1 MGGGQEGL
9 GVITAPGGRGTPSAA
24 GIPSTLWAG
33 TLGWHF
39 YQGRTDTCSP
49 KAESPPSGSAFG
61 FQNRLSGSPAGP
73 ALRKL
78 RARTPGGTS
87 CRPTTP
93 HWPWVFL
100 LTRVGAQRL
109 GHGEKP
115 VHPSRSFE
123 CRARASV
130 RPGGWSRVESWHG
143 GTPRLGEGGTGFG
156 RAAVRIRIS
165 LCRTR
170 SPK

>member
-1 MGGGQEGL
+1 MWWGQEGL

-78 RARTPGGTS
+78 CARTPGGTS
-87 CRPTTP
+87 CHPTTP
-93 HWPWVFL
+93 HWLWVFL

-109 GHGEKP
+109 GHGEKR

-123 CRARASV
+123 CGARASDCATRRLEPRRV
-130 RPGGWSRVESWHG
+130 LAWRHSRAWGGRNWVWKSCCPDQNFPLQNPVS
-143 GTPRLGEGGTGFG
+143 
-156 RAAVRIRIS
+156 
-165 LCRTR
+165 
-170 SPK
+170 